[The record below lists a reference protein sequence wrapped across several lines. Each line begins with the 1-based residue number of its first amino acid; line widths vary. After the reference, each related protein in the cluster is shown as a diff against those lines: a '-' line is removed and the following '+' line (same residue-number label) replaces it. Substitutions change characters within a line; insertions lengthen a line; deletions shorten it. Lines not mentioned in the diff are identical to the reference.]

1 MGEKAKNMRATMIPT
16 GNNKSISGGGG
27 NGGNIGGN
35 TTMEAARAASTKT
48 EPKLK
53 NRTML

>member
-35 TTMEAARAASTKT
+35 TTMEAAKAASTRT